1 LARFAA
7 SPLREEIAQATTVR
21 HGVEFLLRRETV
33 LRGIVDCLWQDAKG
47 GWHLLD
53 FVTEDVPAEERSAFT
68 EARRK
73 SLALAASAVHQRTGA
88 APKGAAL
95 YFFADGRTVRWTARQ
110 LQVAKAFA
118 DADAAVSAIARRTLS
133 D

>member
-1 LARFAA
+1 MTHFAA
-7 SPLREEIAQATTVR
+7 SPLRAELAQATTVR
-21 HGVEFLLRRETV
+21 YGVEFLLRRDAV
-33 LRGIVDCLWQDAKG
+33 LRGTVDCLWQDAKG

-53 FVTEDVPAEERSAFT
+53 FVTEDIATEERPAFT

-88 APKGAAL
+88 APWGAAL
-95 YFFADGRTVRWTARQ
+95 FFADGRTVRWTARQ
-110 LQVAKAFA
+110 LHVAKALA